1 MSDLNAF
8 LAEQG
13 ESQIKRHTA
22 GSIFLSQLAF
32 KDLERLRAAVKRVY
46 MTKYPV
52 EFFTD
57 HEADKMI
64 EALAP
69 DVVERLIKATVD
81 KNLVRRDGRID
92 RPRLRLDE

>member
-1 MSDLNAF
+1 LSDINTF

-13 ESQIKRHTA
+13 EASIRKPTA
-22 GSIFLSQLAF
+22 GGIFLSELSFQ
-32 KDLERLRAAVKRVY
+32 DLGRLRAAVKRVY
-46 MTKYPV
+46 MKHYPA

-57 HEADKMI
+57 READRMI

-69 DVVERLIKATVD
+69 DVVERLIRAKVD
-81 KNLVRRDGRID
+81 NTLLRRDGRVD